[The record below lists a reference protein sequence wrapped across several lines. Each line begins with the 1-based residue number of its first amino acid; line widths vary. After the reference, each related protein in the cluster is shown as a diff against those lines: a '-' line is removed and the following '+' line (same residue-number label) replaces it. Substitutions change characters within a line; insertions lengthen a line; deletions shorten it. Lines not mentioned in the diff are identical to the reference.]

1 MFNKLSNKLNNVSLL
16 KIKFK
21 MARKK
26 NTTKNDLLTW
36 YMEFV
41 LDNNQQ
47 PKSVFSF
54 AKENNFEEA
63 NFYKFYTS
71 FEAIEEAVFSE
82 FFHHTMSVLDK
93 SEEYQNYDARNKLL
107 SFYFT
112 FFEIL
117 TANRSYVVYAL
128 NKTQKDLRK
137 LKSLKSLRTNFTTY
151 IEELNID
158 RIELKQETLEKIQN
172 TSIKESSWV
181 HLMITMKFWL
191 DDASTSFEKTDIFI
205 EKSINARFDLMD
217 IKPLKSII
225 DFGKFI
231 LKEKVNFN

>member
-1 MFNKLSNKLNNVSLL
+1 
-16 KIKFK
+16 

-26 NTTKNDLLTW
+26 NITKDNIISW

-41 LDNNQQ
+41 LENNHQ

-63 NFYKFYTS
+63 DFYKFYGS
-71 FEAIEEAVFSE
+71 FETIEEAIFSE
-82 FFHHTMSVLDK
+82 FFHNTVLILNK
-93 SEEYQNYDARNKLL
+93 SEDYKNYDARNKLL

-117 TANRSYVVYAL
+117 SANRSYIVYAL
-128 NKTQKDLRK
+128 KSVKKDLNK
-137 LKSLKSLRTNFTTY
+137 LKALKTLKTDFTKY
-151 IEELNID
+151 IEELNIN

-172 TSIKESSWV
+172 TSIKETSWV

-191 DDASTSFEKTDIFI
+191 DDISPSFEKTDIFI

>member
-1 MFNKLSNKLNNVSLL
+1 
-16 KIKFK
+16 

-26 NTTKNDLLTW
+26 NITKDNLISW

-41 LDNNQQ
+41 LENNHQ

-54 AKENNFEEA
+54 AKENNFEESD
-63 NFYKFYTS
+63 FYKSYGS
-71 FEAIEEAVFSE
+71 FEAIEESIFSE
-82 FFHHTMSVLDK
+82 FFNNTIKILAK
-93 SEEYQNYDARNKLL
+93 SEEYPDYDARNKLL

-112 FFEIL
+112 FFEML

-128 NKTQKDLRK
+128 KGKDLKK
-137 LKSLKSLRTNFTTY
+137 LKNLKHLGKDFKTY
-151 IEELNID
+151 VKNIGIEKID
-158 RIELKQETLEKIQN
+158 LKEERLEKIQDKG
-172 TSIKESSWV
+172 IEESSWL
-181 HLMITMKFWL
+181 HLLITMKFWL
-191 DDASTSFEKTDIFI
+191 DDTSASFEKTDIFI

>member
-1 MFNKLSNKLNNVSLL
+1 M
-16 KIKFK
+16 
-21 MARKK
+21 
-26 NTTKNDLLTW
+26 D
-36 YMEFV
+36 FV
-41 LDNNQQ
+41 LENNHQ

-63 NFYKFYTS
+63 DFYKFYGS
-71 FEAIEEAVFSE
+71 FTTIEESIFSE
-82 FFHHTMSVLDK
+82 FFHHAIKVLAK
-93 SEEYQNYDARNKLL
+93 SDDYENFDAKNKLL

-128 NKTQKDLRK
+128 ESSKRDFKK
-137 LKSLKSLRTNFTTY
+137 LKTLKLLREEY
-151 IEELNID
+151 INYIKNIG
-158 RIELKQETLEKIQN
+158 IEKLDLKQEKLEKIQDK
-172 TSIKESSWV
+172 SIQESSWF
-181 HLMITMKFWL
+181 HLLITMKFWL
-191 DDASTSFEKTDIFI
+191 DDTSPSFEKTDIFI

>member
-1 MFNKLSNKLNNVSLL
+1 
-16 KIKFK
+16 

-26 NTTKNDLLTW
+26 NITKENLITW

-41 LDNNQQ
+41 LENNHD

-54 AKENNFEEA
+54 AKEHNFEEA
-63 NFYKFYTS
+63 DFYKYYGS
-71 FEAIEEAVFSE
+71 FEAIEQSIFSE
-82 FFHHTMSVLDK
+82 FFNNTIKVLAK
-93 SEEYQNYDARNKLL
+93 SEEYPNYDARNKLL

-112 FFEIL
+112 FFEML
-117 TANRSYVVYAL
+117 TLNRSYVVYAL
-128 NKTQKDLRK
+128 KNKDLK
-137 LKSLKSLRTNFTTY
+137 SFKSLKHLRADYRTFVSNIG
-151 IEELNID
+151 IEKID
-158 RIELKQETLEKIQN
+158 LKQEKLEKIQDKA
-172 TSIKESSWV
+172 TQESSWM
-181 HLMITMKFWL
+181 HLLITLKFWL
-191 DDASTSFEKTDIFI
+191 DDTSPSFEKTDIFI

>member
-1 MFNKLSNKLNNVSLL
+1 
-16 KIKFK
+16 

-26 NTTKNDLLTW
+26 NITKDNLISW

-41 LDNNQQ
+41 LENNHN

-63 NFYKFYTS
+63 DFYKFYGT
-71 FEAIEEAVFSE
+71 FEGIEQSIFSE
-82 FFHHTMSVLDK
+82 FFKNTINVLAK
-93 SEEYQNYDARNKLL
+93 SEEYPNYDARNKLL

-128 NKTQKDLRK
+128 KGNEDVIKLRSLKLLKDLKRDFK
-137 LKSLKSLRTNFTTY
+137 TFSNNIG
-151 IEELNID
+151 IERID
-158 RIELKQETLEKIQN
+158 LQQEQLGKIQDK
-172 TSIKESSWV
+172 TMQESSWV
-181 HLMITMKFWL
+181 QLILTMKFWL
-191 DDASTSFEKTDIFI
+191 DDTSPSFDKTDIFI
-205 EKSINARFDLMD
+205 EKSINSRFDLLD
-217 IKPLKSII
+217 IKPLKSLL

-231 LKEKVNFN
+231 LKEKINFN

>member
-1 MFNKLSNKLNNVSLL
+1 
-16 KIKFK
+16 

-26 NTTKNDLLTW
+26 NITKDNLISW

-41 LDNNQQ
+41 LENNHQ

-54 AKENNFEEA
+54 AKENNFEESD
-63 NFYKFYTS
+63 FYKSYGS
-71 FEAIEEAVFSE
+71 FEAIEESIFSE
-82 FFHHTMSVLDK
+82 FFNNTIKVLAK
-93 SEEYQNYDARNKLL
+93 SEEYPDYDARNKLL

-112 FFEIL
+112 FFEML

-128 NKTQKDLRK
+128 KGKDLKK
-137 LKSLKSLRTNFTTY
+137 LKNLKHLGKDFKTY
-151 IEELNID
+151 VKNIGIEKID
-158 RIELKQETLEKIQN
+158 LKEERLEKIQDKG
-172 TSIKESSWV
+172 IEESSWL
-181 HLMITMKFWL
+181 HLLITMKFWL
-191 DDASTSFEKTDIFI
+191 DDTSASFEKTDIFI

>member
-1 MFNKLSNKLNNVSLL
+1 MDTENKTSKES
-16 KIKFK
+16 IISC
-21 MARKK
+21 
-26 NTTKNDLLTW
+26 

-41 LDNNQQ
+41 LENNTK
-47 PKSVFSF
+47 PKSVYSF
-54 AKENNFEEA
+54 AKNNDFEES
-63 NFYKFYTS
+63 NFYKFFAS
-71 FEAIEEAVFSE
+71 FESLEETIFSE
-82 FFHHTMSVLDK
+82 FFHHTIQVLAK
-93 SEEYQNYDARNKLL
+93 SEDYENFDARNKLL

-128 NKTQKDLRK
+128 ESSKKDFKK
-137 LKSLKSLRTNFTTY
+137 LKSLKKLRQDFITY
-151 IEELNID
+151 INNLG
-158 RIELKQETLEKIQN
+158 IEKLDLKQEKLEKIQDK
-172 TSIKESSWV
+172 TIQESSWF
-181 HLMITMKFWL
+181 HLLVTMKFWL
-191 DDASTSFEKTDIFI
+191 DDTSASFEKTDIFI

>member
-1 MFNKLSNKLNNVSLL
+1 
-16 KIKFK
+16 

-26 NTTKNDLLTW
+26 NITKDNIISW

-41 LDNNQQ
+41 LENNHQ

-63 NFYKFYTS
+63 DFYKFYGS
-71 FEAIEEAVFSE
+71 FETIGEAIFSE
-82 FFHHTMSVLDK
+82 FFHNTVLILNK
-93 SEEYQNYDARNKLL
+93 SEDYKNYDARNKLL

-117 TANRSYVVYAL
+117 SANRSYIVYAL
-128 NKTQKDLRK
+128 KSVKKDLNK
-137 LKSLKSLRTNFTTY
+137 LKALKTLKTDFTKY
-151 IEELNID
+151 IEELNIN

-172 TSIKESSWV
+172 TSIKETSWV

-191 DDASTSFEKTDIFI
+191 DDISPSFEKTDIFI

>member
-1 MFNKLSNKLNNVSLL
+1 MFNKLANRLNNVSLP
-16 KIKFK
+16 KIKPK

-54 AKENNFEEA
+54 AKENNFEEG

-82 FFHHTMSVLDK
+82 FFQHTMSVLDK
-93 SEEYQNYDARNKLL
+93 SEEYQSYDARNKLL

-128 NKTQKDLRK
+128 NKTQKELRK
-137 LKSLKSLRTNFTTY
+137 LKSLKSLRTNFTQHT
-151 IEELNID
+151 
-158 RIELKQETLEKIQN
+158 LKT
-172 TSIKESSWV
+172 
-181 HLMITMKFWL
+181 
-191 DDASTSFEKTDIFI
+191 
-205 EKSINARFDLMD
+205 
-217 IKPLKSII
+217 
-225 DFGKFI
+225 
-231 LKEKVNFN
+231 

>member
-1 MFNKLSNKLNNVSLL
+1 
-16 KIKFK
+16 

-26 NTTKNDLLTW
+26 NITKDNIISW

-41 LDNNQQ
+41 LENNHQ

-54 AKENNFEEA
+54 AKENNFEESD
-63 NFYKFYTS
+63 FYKYYGS
-71 FEAIEEAVFSE
+71 FEAVEESIFSE
-82 FFHHTMSVLDK
+82 FFHHTTVVLQK
-93 SEEYQNYDARNKLL
+93 SEDYETYDARNKLL

-128 NKTQKDLRK
+128 ENAKRDLKK
-137 LKSLKSLRTNFTTY
+137 LKSLQSLRNHYTQFV
-151 IEELNID
+151 EDLNIE

-172 TSIKESSWV
+172 TSIKETSWM
-181 HLMITMKFWL
+181 HLLITMKFWL
-191 DDASTSFEKTDIFI
+191 DDVSPSFEKTDIFI
-205 EKSINARFDLMD
+205 EKSINARFDVMD

>member
-1 MFNKLSNKLNNVSLL
+1 
-16 KIKFK
+16 

-26 NTTKNDLLTW
+26 NINKDNLISW
-36 YMEFV
+36 YMDYILE
-41 LDNNQQ
+41 NNHP
-47 PKSVFSF
+47 PKSVYSF
-54 AKENNFEEA
+54 AKENNFEESD
-63 NFYKFYTS
+63 FYKFYGS
-71 FEAIEEAVFSE
+71 FEALEEAIFSE
-82 FFHHTMSVLDK
+82 FFHHTIIVLSK
-93 SEEYQNYDARNKLL
+93 SDDFENYDAKNKLL

-128 NKTQKDLRK
+128 DSVKMDLKK
-137 LKSLKSLRTNFTTY
+137 LKSLKSLKTDYTNFV
-151 IEELNID
+151 ENLNIE
-158 RIELKQETLEKIQN
+158 RIELKQENLEKIQN
-172 TSIKESSWV
+172 TSIKESSWI
-181 HLMITMKFWL
+181 HLIITMKFWL
-191 DDASTSFEKTDIFI
+191 DDTSASFEKTDIFI

>member
-1 MFNKLSNKLNNVSLL
+1 
-16 KIKFK
+16 
-21 MARKK
+21 MANKK
-26 NTTKNDLLTW
+26 NSTKDNIISW

-41 LDNNQQ
+41 LENNHQ

-63 NFYKFYTS
+63 DFYKFYGS
-71 FEAIEEAVFSE
+71 FEAIEEAIFSE
-82 FFHHTMSVLDK
+82 FFHHAIKVLKK
-93 SEEYQNYDARNKLL
+93 SDEFKNYDSRNKLL

-128 NKTQKDLRK
+128 ENAKKDMKK
-137 LKSLKSLRTNFTTY
+137 LKSLKSLKSDYTKF
-151 IEELNID
+151 IEELNIE
-158 RIELKQETLEKIQN
+158 RIELKQEILEKIQN
-172 TSIKESSWV
+172 TSLKESSWI
-181 HLMITMKFWL
+181 HLVITMKFWM
-191 DDASTSFEKTDIFI
+191 DDVSPSFEKTDIFI

-231 LKEKVNFN
+231 LKEKINFN

>member
-1 MFNKLSNKLNNVSLL
+1 
-16 KIKFK
+16 

-26 NTTKNDLLTW
+26 NISKDHLISW

-41 LDNNQQ
+41 LEHNHH

-63 NFYKFYTS
+63 DFYKCFGS
-71 FEAIEEAVFSE
+71 FEAIEQSIFGE
-82 FFHHTMSVLDK
+82 FFNNTLKVLAK
-93 SEEYQNYDARNKLL
+93 SEEYPNYDARNKLL

-112 FFEIL
+112 FFELL

-128 NKTQKDLRK
+128 RGNESVLK
-137 LKSLKSLRTNFTTY
+137 LTSLKL
-151 IEELNID
+151 LKG
-158 RIELKQETLEKIQN
+158 LKQDFKTFANNIGIEKIDLQQEQLVKIQER
-172 TSIKESSWV
+172 TAQESSWIQMV
-181 HLMITMKFWL
+181 LTLKFWL
-191 DDASTSFEKTDIFI
+191 DDTSASFEKTDIFI
-205 EKSINARFDLMD
+205 EKSVNSRFDLLD
-217 IKPLKSII
+217 IKPLKSLL

>member
-1 MFNKLSNKLNNVSLL
+1 
-16 KIKFK
+16 

-26 NTTKNDLLTW
+26 NISKEHLISW

-41 LDNNQQ
+41 LEHNHH

-63 NFYKFYTS
+63 EFYKFFGS
-71 FEAIEEAVFSE
+71 FEALEQSIFGE
-82 FFHHTMSVLDK
+82 FFNNTLKLLAK
-93 SEEYQNYDARNKLL
+93 SEEYPNYDARNKLL

-112 FFEIL
+112 FFELL

-128 NKTQKDLRK
+128 HGNENVLKLTSLTLLKDLK
-137 LKSLKSLRTNFTTY
+137 KDFKTFAN
-151 IEELNID
+151 NIG
-158 RIELKQETLEKIQN
+158 IEKIDLQQEQLVKIQER
-172 TSIKESSWV
+172 TTQESSWIQMV
-181 HLMITMKFWL
+181 LTLKFWL
-191 DDASTSFEKTDIFI
+191 DDTSASFEKTDIFI
-205 EKSINARFDLMD
+205 EKSVNSRFDLLD
-217 IKPLKSII
+217 IKPLKSLL

>member
-1 MFNKLSNKLNNVSLL
+1 MRPFGAVSLL
-16 KIKFK
+16 
-21 MARKK
+21 
-26 NTTKNDLLTW
+26 
-36 YMEFV
+36 
-41 LDNNQQ
+41 
-47 PKSVFSF
+47 
-54 AKENNFEEA
+54 
-63 NFYKFYTS
+63 FYQFYAS
-71 FEAIEEAVFSE
+71 FEVLEKQIFQT
-82 FFHHTMSVLDK
+82 FFEHTTALLQKD
-93 SEEYQNYDARNKLL
+93 DAYADFDAQNKLL

-128 NKTQKDLRK
+128 NKAQKELRK